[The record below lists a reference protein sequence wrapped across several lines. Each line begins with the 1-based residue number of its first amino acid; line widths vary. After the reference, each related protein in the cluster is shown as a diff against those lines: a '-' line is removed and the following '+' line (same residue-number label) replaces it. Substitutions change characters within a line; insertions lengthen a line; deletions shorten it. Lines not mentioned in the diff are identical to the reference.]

1 MAKQDSATATPS
13 SSINSLLSRTVTV
26 ARSGP
31 AGPIET
37 GELSMNGSSRSET
50 ISDGGIHLD
59 LKRVQPFKVLLI
71 GTISLWLCVTVRVQ
85 FEVWMVNHWI
95 LPLAFSFVA

>member
-1 MAKQDSATATPS
+1 
-13 SSINSLLSRTVTV
+13 
-26 ARSGP
+26 
-31 AGPIET
+31 
-37 GELSMNGSSRSET
+37 MNGSSRSET

-59 LKRVQPFKVLLI
+59 LKRVQTFKVLLI